1 MGNLTWD
8 IESRVI
14 QALGEEPNHETPPNG
29 TLYVLP
35 SLRSDVITSAHSS
48 CISCHGGIH
57 RTLNLIRRRFFWPS
71 MNKDI
76 RKYVAACPTCA
87 RFKSSHSPPSGYLH
101 PLPTPSRPLIPHR
114 RRFCYWTTHFSRQL
128 RNIHCNWSIFQ
139 VCLFYSTSPVTYR
152 HRNCWH
158 PGLLHLPSPWH
169 TCWHCF
175 RSWSTIHLSSLEILL
190 FCPGS
195 HGQSYLRLPP
205 SV

>member
-1 MGNLTWD
+1 MLNSHQARWCLFFDRFNFTITYRPGSHNVKPDTLSRKFCSSESSPTTNILPHTSIMGNLTWD

-128 RNIHCNWSIFQ
+128 RNIHCN
-139 VCLFYSTSPVTYR
+139 
-152 HRNCWH
+152 
-158 PGLLHLPSPWH
+158 
-169 TCWHCF
+169 
-175 RSWSTIHLSSLEILL
+175 
-190 FCPGS
+190 
-195 HGQSYLRLPP
+195 
-205 SV
+205 